1 MSDRSHGYNVS
12 VEYKSYGF
20 YREMAPD
27 WLDFCVR
34 LAGYE
39 ARRGGD
45 AFRYLYLGSGQ
56 GFGLCVLAAA
66 NPGAEFV
73 GVDFQPEHI
82 AHSQSL
88 AQAAGLS
95 NVRFVEADFADLA
108 AEWPRD
114 FGTFDYVA
122 LHGVLSWISP
132 RLRELVTQCLFHATR
147 PGSLVYTGYSA
158 QPAWISTIPFQ
169 HISRLIHGAAEKSPA
184 AVLEEST
191 DLFDRLAASNAP
203 IFQILPALKGRV
215 DAVKSRDPS
224 YFAHEYLNENWYP
237 LWHSDVS
244 GGFRSAKL
252 DYVGSATLADSLLP
266 EILQP
271 PLRQAI
277 AEQPNVDLREDVQD
291 LVVNQG
297 FRRDIFCRDA
307 RPRSGGG
314 LRANA
319 DTLLHVVPSIAPG
332 TPVNFQTS
340 IGDVAMEYRIFG
352 PFIEYLADGPK
363 PVGELMEIPN
373 RSEMKTEYIL
383 RLLLH
388 ATILAVGAAAP
399 ADAEESQ
406 RLNGA
411 VARAASAGAPYRA
424 LAAAKIG
431 SGVTVSDIDLMLL
444 DSWLEADRK
453 DDARSLAKAVSDRLE
468 RLGRSAQASTQLQ
481 AQATTFTERT
491 VPRYRQLGVLE

>member
-1 MSDRSHGYNVS
+1 MSGSSHGYNVS

-34 LAGYE
+34 SAGYE
-39 ARRGGD
+39 TGRRGT

-66 NPGAEFV
+66 NPDAEFL

-82 AHSQSL
+82 AHSHGL

-108 AEWPRD
+108 AAWPKD

-132 RLRELVTQCLFHATR
+132 RLRQLVSTCVSHATH

-158 QPAWISTIPFQ
+158 RPGWISTIPFQ
-169 HISRLIHGAAEKSPA
+169 HVSRLIHEDTGKPPA
-184 AVLEEST
+184 AVLDEST
-191 DLFDRLAASNAP
+191 SLFDRLAAANAP
-203 IFQILPALKGRV
+203 IFRILPALKGQV
-215 DAVKSRDPS
+215 DAVRSRDPS

-237 LWHSDVS
+237 LWHSEVA
-244 GGFRSAKL
+244 GGFRSANL
-252 DYVGSATLADSLLP
+252 DYAASATLADSLLP

-277 AEQPNVDLREDVQD
+277 AEQPSPDLREDVQD

-307 RPRSGGG
+307 KRASGSGLGNNGDTMLYLEPPLEAGRSV
-314 LRANA
+314 
-319 DTLLHVVPSIAPG
+319 T
-332 TPVNFQTS
+332 FQTS
-340 IGDVAMEYRIFG
+340 FGEVTMEYRTFG
-352 PFIEYLADGPK
+352 PFVEALAEGPK
-363 PVGELMEIPN
+363 TVDELIAMPN
-373 RSEMKTEYIL
+373 RTEMKTEIAL
-383 RLLLH
+383 PLLLH
-388 ATILAVGAAAP
+388 ATILGVGAP
-399 ADAEESQ
+399 LPGRAEASH
-406 RLNGA
+406 RLNA
-411 VARAASAGAPYRA
+411 VTARVASGGTPYRA
-424 LAAAKIG
+424 LAAANLG
-431 SGVTVSDIDLMLL
+431 SGISVGETDLMLL
-444 DSWLEADRK
+444 DSWLESSGKADSS
-453 DDARSLAKAVSDRLE
+453 DLAQGLLQRLQRAGQE
-468 RLGRSAQASTQLQ
+468 RGAEDPTALAATFIDQTLPRWRRLGA
-481 AQATTFTERT
+481 
-491 VPRYRQLGVLE
+491 VD